1 MIKKEKVIDWFE
13 KQDEQKKQIHFPKF
27 TFDDILAL
35 QCCME
40 TVKKVQED
48 KELYEQLNL
57 IHSKMYDAY
66 WFEKQS
72 DALQTNERTLIQAND
87 FG

>member
-1 MIKKEKVIDWFE
+1 MTEKEKTIVLLE
-13 KQDEQKKQIHFPKF
+13 KQSEQKKQMYFPKF

-48 KELYEQLNL
+48 KELWEERNL
-57 IHSKMYDAY
+57 RHSKMYDAD
-66 WFEKQS
+66 WLGER
-72 DALQTNERTLIQAND
+72 ALWRRSPPVPTSTYRH
-87 FG
+87 